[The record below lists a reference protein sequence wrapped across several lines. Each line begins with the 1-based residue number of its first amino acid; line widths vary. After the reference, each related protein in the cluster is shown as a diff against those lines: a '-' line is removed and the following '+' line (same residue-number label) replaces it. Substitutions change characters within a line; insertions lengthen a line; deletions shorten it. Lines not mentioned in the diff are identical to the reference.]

1 MLLDMQNCVFTVQR
15 SIMQKKKKKKQS
27 AREHNMPFGTQTLG
41 WSQRADPFA
50 SSLISRNHRAKDGN
64 AKICGPHSAGPAC
77 LRKSEAIRNDLRKIN
92 GKSRLPLSSAF
103 RRLCR
108 CNTHTQS
115 SHKTVAEPQKN
126 STCFINTRSRVL
138 NLLPPA
144 PPRRIDTKCRT
155 EVRH

>member
-1 MLLDMQNCVFTVQR
+1 MASQYHLPLSVRGCCWICKTACSRFNGALC
-15 SIMQKKKKKKQS
+15 KKKEKKEKQS
-27 AREHNMPFGTQTLG
+27 AHEHNMPFGTQTLG

-108 CNTHTQS
+108 CNTHTILTQDG
-115 SHKTVAEPQKN
+115 
-126 STCFINTRSRVL
+126 RR
-138 NLLPPA
+138 A
-144 PPRRIDTKCRT
+144 P
-155 EVRH
+155 EELHMFY